1 MAARQGRDAGGD
13 GMRLRGKVAV
23 VTGAASGNGRA
34 IAARFAAEGADLV
47 MGDLDVDGLDATSRL
62 VVDAGRA
69 ALGRRCDVTLAEDLT
84 SLVSAG
90 AERFGHVD
98 VMVANAGITNSAPFL
113 EMDEATWRSVLDVNL
128 TGVFLSDQVA
138 ARQMV
143 AQGGG
148 GVIVNVAS
156 IMARLGSETASNY
169 AAAKAGVESLTRSA
183 AMALAP
189 HGIRVNAIG
198 PGFID
203 TPMTQPIRDEPV
215 IGDQLI
221 SRTPMGRMGSTEEVA
236 AVAAFLASDD
246 ASFMTGQCVFPD
258 GGFLLNWARPSQEV
272 MEAFLRLQAQRQA

>member
-1 MAARQGRDAGGD
+1 
-13 GMRLRGKVAV
+13 MRLRGKVAV

-34 IAARFAAEGADLV
+34 IAARFASEGADLV

-138 ARQMV
+138 AVQMV